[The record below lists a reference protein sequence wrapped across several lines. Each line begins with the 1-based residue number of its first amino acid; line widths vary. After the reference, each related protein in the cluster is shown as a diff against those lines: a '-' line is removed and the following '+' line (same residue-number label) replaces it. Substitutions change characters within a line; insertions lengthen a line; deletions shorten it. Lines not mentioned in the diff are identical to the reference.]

1 MRMFRNQISVMVGQF
16 TLHVA
21 QMHVWLVG
29 VCACVQSN
37 GWRTGHQ
44 ILLKLYHIV
53 LLGSK

>member
-1 MRMFRNQISVMVGQF
+1 MVGHF

-21 QMHVWLVG
+21 QMHIWLLD

-37 GWRTGHQ
+37 GWRAGHQ